1 MANHRAFAFAA
12 CGALIALL
20 ATEASAQFD
29 SKIAFLSQQAGA
41 WDVMVMDPDGS
52 SLVNL
57 TDHPANDV
65 GPAWSP
71 DGREIAFASERDGG
85 SNIYIMDADG
95 ANPHPI
101 TSASVVGEPDWSP
114 DGSKIVYTDWS
125 SGPGV
130 ITVMNSDGSNPD
142 PLTDPGHDNGAPAWS
157 PDGSEIAFMSWRD
170 GIDPEI
176 YVMDAD
182 GSNETNLTHNGGIG
196 EWWPAWS
203 PDSSKLSFT
212 SDRDGNLEVYVADI
226 ANKVLSNV
234 DRRTFDGAQSNAS
247 SWSPDGQEIAYFHH
261 APNQIHVVTAFG
273 HPPVDDNRSLEGDGI
288 YPDWSPYLTPSEI
301 ILAIDVKPGSD
312 ENPVSLRSKGVIPV
326 AVLTTDDFDATTLDG
341 ASARLGPDG
350 AGIAH
355 RSAHY
360 EDVDGDGR
368 VDWVGHFRTQ
378 AIGLAADA
386 TDVTLTAQTLDGV
399 PLSGSDVVSIVGKG
413 RKAPALTLAG
423 SRPVTWGGLRRRIA
437 VR

>member
-1 MANHRAFAFAA
+1 MRHQHLTVVAGVVATVLACLLPTVAVVAEEFLYSRAGDIYLMAVDD
-12 CGALIALL
+12 G
-20 ATEASAQFD
+20 
-29 SKIAFLSQQAGA
+29 G
-41 WDVMVMDPDGS
+41 DVVRDVP
-52 SLVNL
+52 L
-57 TDHPANDV
+57 TGHPANDV

-234 DRRTFDGAQSNAS
+234 DRHTFDGAQSNAS